1 MLYTIYFKVSF
12 QEKWKAKFLNLRFCP
27 KTKHWYMKTK
37 NIDESVDVL
46 VNCCCFKVS
55 MIISGKKICDEEF
68 IKTYDEKFIKD
79 NERRNKFFLE
89 HLGLMPDEDEDEPET
104 ETEPVISENKI
115 E

>member
-27 KTKHWYMKTK
+27 KVKHWYMKTK

-55 MIISGKKICDEEF
+55 MIISGKKYVMNNSLKHTMKNSLRIVKEEM
-68 IKTYDEKFIKD
+68 
-79 NERRNKFFLE
+79 FF
-89 HLGLMPDEDEDEPET
+89 
-104 ETEPVISENKI
+104 S
-115 E
+115 